1 MRKLSS
7 LAHLALLVLAACDS
21 PSAPD
26 ALAQLSAPCP
36 NAAPVLN
43 QPAPSLANRY
53 IVVYRDGTDS
63 RATTA
68 RLAQKHGF
76 TPRFVY
82 EHALLG
88 FAAELSAD
96 ALAGVR
102 CEPEVKYVDGDQVVR
117 VGV

>member
-1 MRKLSS
+1 MRKLSF
-7 LAHLALLVLAACDS
+7 LAPLALLALAACDS
-21 PSAPD
+21 PSGPD
-26 ALAQLSAPCP
+26 ARVQLSARCT
-36 NAAPVLN
+36 NAAPVLS
-43 QPAPSLANRY
+43 QPAPSLANHY
-53 IVVYRDGTDS
+53 IVVYRDSTDS

-88 FAAELSAD
+88 FSAELSAD

-102 CEPEVKYVDGDQVVR
+102 CEPEVKYVEGDQVVR
-117 VGV
+117 AGV

>member
-1 MRKLSS
+1 MRKRSF
-7 LAHLALLVLAACDS
+7 LAPLALLALAACDS
-21 PSAPD
+21 PTGPD
-26 ALAQLSAPCP
+26 ARAQLSARCS
-36 NAAPVLN
+36 NAAPVLS
-43 QPAPSLANRY
+43 QPDPSLANLY
-53 IVVYRDGTDS
+53 IVVYREGTDS

-68 RLAQKHGF
+68 RLAQTHGF

-88 FAAELSAD
+88 FSAELSAD

-102 CEPEVKYVDGDQVVR
+102 CEPEVKYVEGDKVVR